1 MELFQWLWKGRQN
14 PPTEQPEQH
23 IVTLGDRGYIEKSSY
38 LLPKDDQEIDRLD
51 RQHYIFRFILHENYL
66 APLQAPSRILD
77 IGCGTGRWA
86 IEMAKAFPS
95 AEIVGLDIIKPT
107 PDASQRPSNVLFLQ
121 RDVLKRLPFT
131 DHIFDYVHMRF
142 LIGALPAAAFQPV
155 INELS
160 RVVRPGGWIEL
171 VEPGSF
177 VNWGVGLETV
187 WKWMLELARRKG
199 IDMAA
204 GSHLDK
210 FLKEAGFEHISKRK
224 IDIPVGDFAG
234 QIGHLSAQNILDLV
248 KAIQAPVVSRNI
260 ASAKEFDAMLGIA
273 KTELA
278 RTNGNCLGQMYI
290 ATAQKPA

>member
-1 MELFQWLWKGRQN
+1 MGLFQWLWKGRQN
-14 PPTEQPEQH
+14 PPTEQQEQH
-23 IVTLGDRGYIEKSSY
+23 IVTLGDRRYIEDSPY

-51 RQHYIFRFILHENYL
+51 RQHYIVRFMLHENYL
-66 APLQAPSRILD
+66 APLQAPGRILD
-77 IGCGTGRWA
+77 VGCGTGRWA

-95 AEIVGLDIIKPT
+95 AEIVGLDIVKPT

-142 LIGALPAAAFQPV
+142 LIGALPAANFQSV

-171 VEPGSF
+171 AEPGPF
-177 VNWGVGLETV
+177 INAGVGLETL
-187 WKWMLELARRKG
+187 WKWMTALAKRKG

-210 FLKEAGFEHISKRK
+210 FLKEAGFKHVSKQQ

-248 KAIQAPVVSRNI
+248 SAIQAPVVALNI
-260 ASAKEFDAMLGIA
+260 ASAKEFETMLGIA

-278 RTNGNCLGQMYI
+278 RTNGNCVFQMYI
-290 ATAQKPA
+290 AAAQKTA